1 MNYEQ
6 YTLIT
11 YEQYRK
17 LSKLKQIQYDF
28 WLSTTDHK
36 ESYLPS
42 PK

>member
-11 YEQYRK
+11 YQQYIK
-17 LSKLKQIQYDF
+17 LSKLKKIQYDF

-36 ESYLPS
+36 ECYLPS